1 MLNMSAQED
10 MDTGKW
16 NNNIELMYLLKC
28 VNANERRSSMATI
41 SMNKEFVVKEEKT
54 FEQFKKDVEKK
65 ANLNRAVESDPSLEK
80 GTEKLIRFSFL

>member
-1 MLNMSAQED
+1 
-10 MDTGKW
+10 
-16 NNNIELMYLLKC
+16 MYLLKC

-41 SMNKEFVVKEEKT
+41 SMHKEFVVKEEKT
-54 FEQFKKDVEKK
+54 FEQLKKDVEKK